1 MPPVDTARL
10 RPLRAK
16 LAHCDD
22 LVSRALGVVH
32 FAEAAAGIDGICAR
46 LSQLRSQIDALCR
59 QRETCLLRVHAQA
72 RKRAKRARVPLGAY
86 NPVCS
91 DTSQADAA
99 FETRFA
105 TGIAVL
111 EQEYHMLCAREAYLL
126 EHCSDVE
133 KAHKALLHA
142 RRGLHSAQEAL
153 AEALR
158 C

>member
-16 LAHCDD
+16 LAHRDD
-22 LVSRALGVVH
+22 LVSRALGAVH
-32 FAEAAAGIDGICAR
+32 VAEAAAGIDGICAR
-46 LSQLRSQIDALCR
+46 LSQLRCQIDALCR
-59 QRETCLLRVHAQA
+59 QRETCLLRVDAQA
-72 RKRAKRARVPLGAY
+72 RKRAKRARVPLGVC

-91 DTSQADAA
+91 DASQADAA
-99 FETRFA
+99 FETRFG

-126 EHCSDVE
+126 EHCSNVK
-133 KAHKALLHA
+133 KAHKALFHA